1 MDPEA
6 LHAAAATIDRMLAHI
21 RRDIPECL
29 SAAGA
34 GLAIISR
41 DEYVTALPEFAW
53 QEGETSADGRAYD
66 SYQVRAQSG
75 VTAQPV
81 SATSE
86 ENLLGLPDD
95 PYAFVDV
102 TMHTFAQTIRNLCF
116 TEEDHA
122 QLNLLYDAASQVGLI
137 PESYVADSSAFFG
150 AFTTG
155 YFGAI
160 DLPNV
165 PSRAMVSTLLKQFF
179 PEVYAFMK
187 SFYDAEVD

>member
-6 LHAAAATIDRMLAHI
+6 LRTAAATIDRMLAHI

-34 GLAIISR
+34 GLAIIPK
-41 DEYVTALPEFAW
+41 DEYITALPEFAW
-53 QEGETSADGRAYD
+53 LKGETTPDGRAYD
-66 SYQVRAQSG
+66 SFQIRGQSAVRI
-75 VTAQPV
+75 QPV

-95 PYAFVDV
+95 SYSFVDV
-102 TMHTFAQTIRNLCF
+102 TMHTFAQTIQNLCF
-116 TEEDHA
+116 TEEDDTQVNA
-122 QLNLLYDAASQVGLI
+122 LYDDAKQVPLL
-137 PESYVADSSAFFG
+137 PQSYVANSSAFFG
-150 AFTTG
+150 AFTTA

-160 DLPNV
+160 DLPGV
-165 PSRAMVSTLLKQFF
+165 TSRAGVSELLKQFF

-187 SFYDAEVD
+187 SFYDAEVG